1 MGNLILLGASPTLS
15 TFHHSLSLG
24 SLLTRYTLSLA
35 LTRSSS
41 LSVLEDR
48 LDSHITSVS
57 SLPLL
62 LSRSGAQPMSRREII
77 RKIGDL
83 MSLRMAVNTSGGGLD
98 DTPEFYWSEPALE
111 EYFDA
116 VTTEFEIKE
125 RIESINRKIDYA
137 SEVQSTL
144 RALLTEASGHRM
156 ELIIIALIAV
166 EVIVVLIREGPE
178 LWEKLV
184 EPGVGKV
191 ARALGIKW
199 EEVDH
204 ALVEEELELE
214 RMLRRAGRN
223 TGHGFEEMKPGAIY
237 REMAAA
243 NAPWGSGD
251 VRLV

>member
-1 MGNLILLGASPTLS
+1 
-15 TFHHSLSLG
+15 
-24 SLLTRYTLSLA
+24 
-35 LTRSSS
+35 
-41 LSVLEDR
+41 
-48 LDSHITSVS
+48 
-57 SLPLL
+57 
-62 LSRSGAQPMSRREII
+62 
-77 RKIGDL
+77 
-83 MSLRMAVNTSGGGLD
+83 MAVNTSGGGLD

-184 EPGVGKV
+184 EPGVGRV

-223 TGHGFEEMKPGAIY
+223 TGHGSEEMKPGAIY

-243 NAPWGSGD
+243 DAPWGSGD